1 MYNNRPNYS
10 QELKRVLAWP
20 SSHYSNYPWSFFFF
34 IGNLVA
40 QDVVAILIYLFDF
53 FINLKDV
60 CVNVV
65 YGNAQ
70 VLEEELNLLLLGFF
84 GMAFHMVLSY
94 HINFINRKCCIQH
107 TYAMFFY

>member
-1 MYNNRPNYS
+1 MKNDNRPNYS
-10 QELKRVLAWP
+10 KELKRVLAWP

-65 YGNAQ
+65 YGNAP
-70 VLEEELNLLLLGFF
+70 VLNEELNLLWLGFL
-84 GMAFHMVLSY
+84 GMIFDMLLAFH
-94 HINFINRKCCIQH
+94 INLIESKCYIQH
-107 TYAMFFY
+107 T